1 MRRRRQTKP
10 SGSIYVIVVGTSAIV
25 ASIALFSLMTLRTQS
40 IGKDLTR
47 DRLQAELMARG
58 MVDIARL
65 LMENDSSWR
74 SNRSVGTWVNF
85 TSGIASAQVEVQDT
99 DGNLNDDPMDGITI
113 TGTASIGNARQKCS
127 MTMYTSSEPLA
138 AITSPIYANNSVTVG
153 LFQRITVTGGPI
165 FSNGSITN
173 LGTITGDTLSN
184 TYSGSNPS
192 GTRTTGAQN
201 RPLPS
206 SSVMSYYE
214 GIAQTVAYTGDWDK
228 RVLAPGINFGGATQA
243 DGVYKIDTG
252 GNDLEIK
259 DTRIHGTLIV
269 RCGSGKIVRLMDRC
283 LLQPARADYPVL
295 ITDGSVSLHLKSGL
309 ENLTEAGIG
318 INFNPPNAPYQSVSD
333 SDTSDVYPNEVQGLV
348 HARANIWLNED
359 SRVHGALLAEQSF
372 TIFVGKS
379 HIHYDPNLATNPPIG
394 YRNFKMKVQPLSW
407 RRVVD

>member
-1 MRRRRQTKP
+1 MRRRRAESP
-10 SGSIYVIVVGTSAIV
+10 DGSIYVIVVGTSAIV

-47 DRLQAELMARG
+47 DRLQSELMASG

-65 LMENDSSWR
+65 LIENDSSWR
-74 SNRSVGTWVNF
+74 ANRSVGTWVNL
-85 TSGIASAQVEVQDT
+85 TNGKASAQVEVQDT

-138 AITSPIYANNSVTVG
+138 AITTPIYANNSVTVS
-153 LFQRITVTGGPI
+153 LLQRITVTGGPI
-165 FSNGSITN
+165 FSNGSISN
-173 LGTITGDTLSN
+173 LGTIVGDTLSN
-184 TYSGSNPS
+184 TFSGSNPS

-201 RPLPS
+201 RPLPN
-206 SSVMSYYE
+206 SSVMSFYE

-228 RVLAPGINFGGATQA
+228 RVLAPGVNFGGATQA

-252 GNDLEIK
+252 GNDFIIK
-259 DTRIHGTLIV
+259 DTRIRGTLIV
-269 RCGSGKIVRLMDRC
+269 RCGAGKIVRLMDRC

-295 ITDGSVSLHLKSGL
+295 ITDGSVSLHLKSGS
-309 ENLTEAGIG
+309 ENLTEGSSNV
-318 INFNPPNAPYQSVSD
+318 NFNPTGAPYNSVSD
-333 SDTSDVYPNEVQGLV
+333 TDTNDVYPNEVQGLV
-348 HARANIWLNED
+348 HARVNIWLNED
-359 SRVHGALLAEQSF
+359 CRVFGALLAEQSVTVF
-372 TIFVGKS
+372 TGRS
-379 HIHYDPNLATNPPIG
+379 NIHYDPNLATNPPIG

>member
-1 MRRRRQTKP
+1 
-10 SGSIYVIVVGTSAIV
+10 VIVVGTSAIV

-58 MVDIARL
+58 IVDVARL
-65 LMENDSSWR
+65 LIENDSSWR
-74 SNRSVGTWVNF
+74 SNRSVGTWITLTNGN
-85 TSGIASAQVEVQDT
+85 TSAQVEVQDI
-99 DGNLNDDPMDGITI
+99 DGNLNDDPMDSISI
-113 TGTASIGNARQKCS
+113 TGTATIGNARQKCN
-127 MTMYTSSEPLA
+127 MTMYTSAEPLA

-165 FSNGSITN
+165 FSNGSITS
-173 LGTITGDTLSN
+173 LGTIVGDTLSN

-192 GTRTTGAQN
+192 GTKTTGAQN

-214 GIAQTVAYTGDWDK
+214 GLAQTVAYTGDWDE
-228 RVLAPGINFGGATQA
+228 RILAPGVNFGGATQT

-252 GNDLEIK
+252 GNDLIIK

-269 RCGSGKIVRLMDRC
+269 KCGSGKIVRLMDRC

-295 ITDGSVSLHLKSGL
+295 ITDGSVSLHLKSGS
-309 ENLTEAGIG
+309 ENLTENNIRV
-318 INFNPPNAPYQSVSD
+318 NFNPPNAPYNSATD
-333 SDTSDVYPNEVQGLV
+333 TDTSDVYPNEVQGLV
-348 HARANIWLNED
+348 HAKANIWLNED
-359 SRVHGALLAEQSF
+359 SRVYGALLAEQSF
-372 TIFVGKS
+372 TVFAGKS
-379 HIHYDPNLATNPPIG
+379 SIHYDPNLATSPPIG